1 MKEVVVISGKGG
13 TGKTSITASLGY
25 LGGADVIV
33 ADCDVDAADMHLL
46 FHPDYANEHEFY
58 SGQIAAIDQD
68 KCSECGR
75 CIQICRFNAISLSKD
90 GYQINPIRCEGCG
103 YCARV
108 CKDKAIINRV
118 ENAGKYYISKT
129 KPGNTL
135 VHAHLTIG
143 ASNSGKLVARVKEV
157 SRKKAK
163 EDGTSLMLVD
173 GSPGIG
179 CPVVSSLSG
188 ANLVVMVTEPSVSG
202 LHDLERIAGLVKNFN
217 IPATCIINK
226 ADLNPELT
234 QKIKLFLE
242 QEGILLVGEIPY
254 NLKFSDAMVAGKT
267 IVEFDPNDLGEKM
280 KLIWQKINQ
289 VINKK
294 I

>member
-13 TGKTSITASLGY
+13 TGKTSITAAFGY
-25 LGGADVIV
+25 LGGADLIL

-46 FHPDYANEHEFY
+46 LHPDFSNEHEFY
-58 SGQIAAIDQD
+58 SGQIAFIDQD
-68 KCSECGR
+68 KCSECGN
-75 CIQICRFNAISLSKD
+75 CIQVCRFNAISSSKN
-90 GYQINPIRCEGCG
+90 GYQINPLRCEGCG

-108 CKDKAIINRV
+108 CNDKAIINKV
-118 ENAGKYYISKT
+118 VNAGKYYISNT
-129 KPGNTL
+129 RTGNIL
-135 VHAHLTIG
+135 VHAHLAIG

-163 EDGTSLMLVD
+163 ENSIPLILVD

-188 ANLVVMVTEPSVSG
+188 ANLVVLVTEPSVSG
-202 LHDLERIAGLVKNFN
+202 FHDLARIAGLVQNFN
-217 IPATCIINK
+217 IQAVCIINK
-226 ADLNPELT
+226 VDLNPDLT
-234 QKIKLFLE
+234 QKIKSFLE
-242 QEGILLVGEIPY
+242 KKGISLVGEIPY

-267 IVEFDPNDLGEKM
+267 IVEFDPGGLGEKI
-280 KLIWQKINQ
+280 KNIWQKINQ
-289 VINKK
+289 IINKE